1 MRVLICC
8 DGLRR
13 RRLGTSRVLQVS
25 LVLAFV
31 VDIVVVAGAAVG
43 TILVCYC
50 WYICDFVVVNRVH
63 IIFEA
68 RCFDIYTK

>member
-1 MRVLICC
+1 M
-8 DGLRR
+8 
-13 RRLGTSRVLQVS
+13 QVS